1 MGTPTTS
8 KKSRLIKKVTWFLM
22 QRLVP
27 RPEIKRLYD
36 LDHNSKGG

>member
-1 MGTPTTS
+1 MGTSTTN

-22 QRLVP
+22 QLLVP

-36 LDHNSKGG
+36 LDHNSKSG